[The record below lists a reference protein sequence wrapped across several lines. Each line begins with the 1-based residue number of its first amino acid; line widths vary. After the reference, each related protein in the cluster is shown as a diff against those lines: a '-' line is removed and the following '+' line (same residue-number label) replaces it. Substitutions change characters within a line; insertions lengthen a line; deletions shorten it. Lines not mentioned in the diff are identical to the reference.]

1 MASNFT
7 VLGSSNG
14 TELQGGNT
22 VVPVQDF
29 AVQTKPSGIYFEFRR
44 PVSQLQKLDAA
55 GRVALIND
63 VAGQLATRIEEVMSE
78 PAVTWMTYSQ
88 PTNAAGQL
96 LDVLTVYVQSDSGN
110 SQGTITIPLAD
121 IGPGKY
127 TTSRVNAE
135 VAALNA
141 AEAL

>member
-1 MASNFT
+1 MASNYKI
-7 VLGSSNG
+7 LGSSNG

-55 GRVALIND
+55 GRAELINS
-63 VAGQLATRIEEVMSE
+63 VAEQLAARIEEVMAE
-78 PAVTWMTYSQ
+78 PAVTFMTYSQ
-88 PTNAAGQL
+88 PTNAAGNL
-96 LDVLTVYVQSDSGN
+96 LDVMTVYVQSDSGD
-110 SQGTITIPLAD
+110 SQGTVTIPLAN
-121 IGPGKY
+121 IGPGDY
-127 TTSRVNAE
+127 TTSRVKAE
-135 VAALNA
+135 VAALDA

>member
-1 MASNFT
+1 MASNYT
-7 VLGSSNG
+7 ILGSSNG

-44 PVSQLQKLDAA
+44 PVAQLQKLDLA
-55 GRVALIND
+55 GRKELINE
-63 VAGQLATRIEEVMSE
+63 VADQLATRIEDVMDE
-78 PAVTWMTYSQ
+78 PAVTWITYSQ

-96 LDVLTVYVQSDSGN
+96 LDVMTVYVQSDSGD
-110 SQGTITIPLAD
+110 SQGTITVPLAN
-121 IGPGKY
+121 IGPGAY